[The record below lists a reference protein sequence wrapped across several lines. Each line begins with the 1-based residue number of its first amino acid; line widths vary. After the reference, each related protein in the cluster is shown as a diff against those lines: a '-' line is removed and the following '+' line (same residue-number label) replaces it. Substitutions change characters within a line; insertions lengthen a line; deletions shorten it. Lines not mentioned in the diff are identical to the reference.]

1 MQQIYY
7 DLSKVKALKNL
18 QKRQKK
24 KKTPHGYAQG
34 DGEKVR
40 VRFEN
45 GSYMRIEVCV
55 RAGGH

>member
-24 KKTPHGYAQG
+24 KKNPHGYAQ
-34 DGEKVR
+34 GEKVR